1 MNFLIDIFGC
11 SVEIILLYYFYRK
24 LLGNSKYNH
33 FVEIICYIAM
43 GFFLLFLSI
52 ISLSPMVRTF
62 LVVLPILFLLCLY
75 KQELK
80 LKLLYGMVYLS
91 IQVMSE
97 SFTKSISLLLDIN
110 NLGTIGYIEGVT
122 ISKTIALFVIILF
135 TRFLHVRNVQ
145 FSNYLTF
152 SLLLIPFFSLILIYE
167 LRDIIYILNTPI
179 NYFKYLLAVILLIAS
194 NLILFY
200 LFEKN
205 SELHWVK
212 ERMLIQ
218 ETLLTEQKNYYEKA
232 VSMYQENRQL
242 AHNFKNHLLIINGY
256 VQNNQLS
263 PLANYIGS
271 LTDMIQSTSTICSGH
286 ASIDAVLSS
295 KKDAAKQQLTEFNL
309 IEMTLPIATL
319 TAEED
324 IAIILATSL
333 DNALEATAKISD
345 TSSRWINLLL
355 RHDAAY
361 LYLQIENS
369 TAEPVQILNNTV
381 RTTKSNPDN
390 HGFGL
395 RTIHNLVAEHSGKIK
410 LTHEE
415 NVFSLTIM
423 LPIN

>member
-1 MNFLIDIFGC
+1 MDFLIDVFGC
-11 SVEIILLYYFYRK
+11 SVEIILLYYFYTK
-24 LLGNSKYNH
+24 LLGSFKWNKSI
-33 FVEIICYIAM
+33 EIICFIIM
-43 GFFLLFLSI
+43 GFFIFYLSVI
-52 ISLSPMVRTF
+52 PLTPMLRT
-62 LVVLPILFLLCLY
+62 LCVTVPFFIPLIFY
-75 KQELK
+75 KQDIK
-80 LKLLYGMVYLS
+80 IKLLYGMIYLS

-97 SFTKSISLLLDIN
+97 SFTKAIALLFEITN
-110 NLGTIGYIEGVT
+110 IGTIGYIEGVT
-122 ISKTIALFVIILF
+122 ISKTIALIVILLF
-135 TRFLHVRNVQ
+135 TRLLHVRNVQ

-410 LTHEE
+410 LTYEE
-415 NVFSLTIM
+415 NIFSLTIM
-423 LPIN
+423 LPIS